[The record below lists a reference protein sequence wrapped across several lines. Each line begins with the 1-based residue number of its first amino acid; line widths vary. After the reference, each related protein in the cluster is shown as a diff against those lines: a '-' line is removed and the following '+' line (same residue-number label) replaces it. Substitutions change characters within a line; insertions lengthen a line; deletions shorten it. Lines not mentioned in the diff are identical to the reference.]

1 MTDFQLKAIV
11 KRIALL
17 FVFTNLTLVS
27 FSQKTDSIRYQ
38 SQTPV
43 VRIAKLHIDSVQLD
57 SYKVALKEQI
67 EAAVRIEAGV
77 LTLNA
82 VSDKNNPTHIT
93 VFEIYADQ
101 KAYEAHLKTP
111 HFLKYKTATKKMVK
125 SLELMETV
133 PIALQSK

>member
-1 MTDFQLKAIV
+1 MTVSPLKMTLKCIFP
-11 KRIALL
+11 L
-17 FVFTNLTLVS
+17 FVFTNLTFFS
-27 FSQKTDSIRYQ
+27 FAQKTDSTKYQ

-67 EAAVRIEAGV
+67 EAAVRTEAGV

-101 KAYEAHLKTP
+101 KAYQAHLLTP
-111 HFLKYKTATKKMVK
+111 HFLKYKTTTKTMVK
-125 SLELMETV
+125 SLELVETV
-133 PIALQSK
+133 PIALKSK